1 MAAPRERDLTVT
13 LDAAWHAYEK
23 HLIARVDA
31 DTFSAQSARAYLAY
45 SRRLVDHLGP
55 HRTCD
60 SVEASEITAWLAH
73 YRAHGARQPAFVQ
86 KGAGPATLRHCH
98 KSAKGLLAFAD
109 SNRWLRENPMRDVPA
124 PPLPRKTAGPE
135 RAALSRPELEALIAA
150 AQGGKGSYRG
160 DRGAWVR
167 DEIVIRLTGESGL
180 RNGDVQNLDL
190 GDIETEPSG
199 HWVAQIRRGKGRK
212 ARTVPLTDICA
223 TLIRD
228 YVDNWRPQP
237 GGAPD
242 RYDKNHQL
250 IKGDAQALLLSPE
263 RHRFDAAMVR
273 RIVDRCARAALGRH
287 YVPHGLR
294 HTTGTLLAREAKA
307 DPALIAHIL
316 GHSDISVTSVY
327 LDTTTD
333 EAAAA
338 VNRRK
343 VGAKARAPKELLPDR
358 DDPRWPECGT
368 REGWNRHKRERIP
381 RCAPCRMWKR
391 EDAQRGEAARLERE
405 LARAVRALAERDEQI
420 RELRDR
426 LGRRESGLRLLPV
439 GRCPGCGRLISVT
452 AKGVMREHPC
462 EGAGRPPVEIVPVAP
477 VGDGV
482 ALVSARAARGTSRCG
497 TPGGYTRHRRL
508 GEDACDAC
516 LGAIADYSRERAAL
530 NGSGRPRGRCPGCGQ
545 LRALTAAGGMR
556 RHGCAGDGK
565 PPDAVASTVES
576 LGAA

>member
-13 LDAAWHAYEK
+13 LDAAWLAYEK
-23 HLIARVDA
+23 HLLARVDA
-31 DTFSAQSARAYLAY
+31 DTFSAQSARGYLAY

-55 HRTCD
+55 QRTCD
-60 SVEASEITAWLAH
+60 SVEASEIVEWLAH
-73 YRAHGARQPAFVQ
+73 YRAQGARRPDYVQ

-98 KSAKGLLAFAD
+98 KSAKGLFAFAD
-109 SNRWLRENPMRDVPA
+109 ANRWLRENPMRDVAA
-124 PPLPRKTAGPE
+124 PPLPRKKAGPE
-135 RAALSRPELEALIAA
+135 RAALSRPELEAMIAA
-150 AQGGKGSYRG
+150 ARTGHGSYHG

-190 GDIETEPSG
+190 GDIEAEPSG

-212 ARTVPLTDICA
+212 ARTVPLTDACA

-228 YVDNWRPQP
+228 YIDQWRPQP
-237 GGAPD
+237 AGTPD
-242 RYDKNHQL
+242 RYDKNHHL

-263 RHRFDAAMVR
+263 RHRFNAAMVR
-273 RIVDRCARAALGRH
+273 RIVERCAQSALGRH

-343 VGAKARAPKELLPDR
+343 VGAKARAPKELPPST

-391 EDAQRGEAARLERE
+391 EDAQRGEARALERE
-405 LARAVRALAERDEQI
+405 L
-420 RELRDR
+420 
-426 LGRRESGLRLLPV
+426 
-439 GRCPGCGRLISVT
+439 T
-452 AKGVMREHPC
+452 
-462 EGAGRPPVEIVPVAP
+462 
-477 VGDGV
+477 
-482 ALVSARAARGTSRCG
+482 AARRRLAAQEVQLADLRAQRERQRQVIASQGARIEALHAQFKASRGLTRMPKLFAAQSAQDVCG
-497 TPGGYTRHRRL
+497 SPAGYKRHRRL
-508 GEDACDAC
+508 GEDPCPAC
-516 LGAIADYSRERAAL
+516 LDAVAAYSRERQAL
-530 NGSGRPRGRCPGCGQ
+530 AETGRPKGLCPACEQ
-545 LRALTAAGGMR
+545 LRAVTASGGMR
-556 RHGCAGDGK
+556 KHGCAGDGQPPK
-565 PPDAVASTVES
+565 PVDAPMELRQVA
-576 LGAA
+576 